1 MTVEKFLDLQM
12 VQNDIPSKM
21 ALSKMTGIDYQRL
34 NKRLKAPLSMTLSEL
49 DALSDTLNLNEES
62 FMDFI
67 RTLGIYLRTG
77 RTTRTSRRG
86 KESTKT

>member
-12 VQNDIPSKM
+12 IQNDIPSKM

-67 RTLGIYLRTG
+67 KTLGIYLRTG
-77 RTTRTSRRG
+77 RTTRRG

>member
-12 VQNDIPSKM
+12 IQNDIPSKM

-67 RTLGIYLRTG
+67 KTLGIYLRTG
-77 RTTRTSRRG
+77 RTARRG

>member
-67 RTLGIYLRTG
+67 KTSGIYLRTG
-77 RTTRTSRRG
+77 RTVRRG